1 MIALPV
7 HEPCGVSGSGL
18 VHPQT
23 MASQCDARITF
34 TLDGQKHRSSG
45 CGKVFALCKRCGC
58 RTVVDGAKCSAC
70 NPTDPMLKLA

>member
-34 TLDGQKHRSSG
+34 DQSNRPHRSPG

-58 RTVVDGAKCSAC
+58 RTVVDGAECSAC
-70 NPTDPMLKLA
+70 NPKVPAPKLA